1 MDVGDIRTGR
11 GFVMIL
17 HQVMEARSVVRNFSK
32 LMREAALNV
41 LKVFTFYTFVF
52 TLAGLGGYRC
62 EGAREVLQIIG
73 YPAFLVERDFY
84 SYKTISPQFLYLKY
98 IM

>member
-1 MDVGDIRTGR
+1 MVI
-11 GFVMIL
+11 
-17 HQVMEARSVVRNFSK
+17 
-32 LMREAALNV
+32 
-41 LKVFTFYTFVF
+41 TFYTFVF

-84 SYKTISPQFLYLKY
+84 SYKTISPKSLYLKY
-98 IM
+98 IMKFLKTKRKRTEILIENIL